1 MKAVNFLAATPLAV
15 SSVDLRS
22 LKSLL
27 RRVLGRLC
35 RQGRE
40 LCNPAV
46 HFQRAYLNLSVPACR
61 RRRDSPYFGSGST
74 GYYLCFFACMR
85 LWTKRLQG
93 FEHPVWQKG

>member
-35 RQGRE
+35 RQGR
-40 LCNPAV
+40 
-46 HFQRAYLNLSVPACR
+46 
-61 RRRDSPYFGSGST
+61 
-74 GYYLCFFACMR
+74 
-85 LWTKRLQG
+85 
-93 FEHPVWQKG
+93 